1 MIWLLMY
8 NKGLISY
15 HDSERTYVRTSVV
28 LLSGNLGKGKLT
40 VVLVY
45 KVFGLFKCDNDAVLV
60 MLYL

>member
-1 MIWLLMY
+1 MY

-28 LLSGNLGKGKLT
+28 LLSGNLGKRKQLT